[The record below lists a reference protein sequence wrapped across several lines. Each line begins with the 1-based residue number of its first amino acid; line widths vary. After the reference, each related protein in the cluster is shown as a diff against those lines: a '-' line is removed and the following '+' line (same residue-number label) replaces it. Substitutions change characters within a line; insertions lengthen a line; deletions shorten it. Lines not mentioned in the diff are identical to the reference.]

1 MEREQKKP
9 KKGTKHRE
17 QTDRKPAQAGSLRE
31 AKDEPLQSAM
41 NREFLRK
48 SVFVL

>member
-17 QTDRKPAQAGSLRE
+17 QTDRKPAQAGSLRKRIKQTSE
-31 AKDEPLQSAM
+31 SAM
-41 NREFLRK
+41 NREFLQK
-48 SVFVL
+48 TVFVL

>member
-17 QTDRKPAQAGSLRE
+17 QTDRKPAQAWSLRIGRKQTSE
-31 AKDEPLQSAM
+31 RAI
-41 NREFLRK
+41 NRDFARK
-48 SVFVL
+48 IVFVL

>member
-1 MEREQKKP
+1 MERYEKLP
-9 KKGTKHRE
+9 KSNQMRRE

-41 NREFLRK
+41 NREFLQK
-48 SVFVL
+48 TVFVL